1 MTAIF
6 RMAQFKHKKAILKA
20 IFPEGIA
27 IENGI
32 VLTHRLNRYLATMN
46 SKSKTYRYIKL
57 KTEPF
62 LEKDS
67 VLGERREQPCL
78 NAFAY
83 ITQNQSITN
92 KHFVIF

>member
-1 MTAIF
+1 MTTIF

-32 VLTHRLNRYLATMN
+32 VLTHRLNRYLDTMN
-46 SKSKTYRYIKL
+46 SKSETYRYIKL

-67 VLGERREQPCL
+67 VLGGNSDEDIILIKDRQLLKLAL
-78 NAFAY
+78 N
-83 ITQNQSITN
+83 IT
-92 KHFVIF
+92 

>member
-1 MTAIF
+1 
-6 RMAQFKHKKAILKA
+6 MAQFKHKKAILKA

-32 VLTHRLNRYLATMN
+32 VLTHRLNRYLDTMN
-46 SKSKTYRYIKL
+46 SKSETYRYIKL

-67 VLGERREQPCL
+67 VLGGNSDEDIILIKDRQLLKLAL
-78 NAFAY
+78 N
-83 ITQNQSITN
+83 IT
-92 KHFVIF
+92 